1 MLIELSVAN
10 YRSIRDRQTLSL
22 VAGPG
27 TEMRA
32 PNVADAPGDL
42 ALLRVAAIYGPNA
55 SGKSNLFKAL
65 GALQMMVQKSA
76 IASQLG
82 QPLPLVPFRLE
93 AATEEQP
100 TEFEIHFIAGDRVR
114 YQYGLAATAGQV
126 HEEWLIA
133 YPHGRAQHWFERKRA
148 STGDTV
154 WKFGS
159 YFLGS
164 AAQRKVWR
172 ESTRDN
178 ALFLSTAVQL
188 NNEQLKS
195 AFQWL
200 TQELIVVASGATT
213 MNPFLSFDLLRS
225 ETGARRIM
233 GLLRAADIDIDHL
246 ELKEEEMP
254 PLLPGVARIDIRL
267 PSLPGSLQPPV
278 QNKVFHLMSWHKRKD
293 DGEAVAFDLGEESD
307 GTRKLFDYAGGL
319 LQAIDHGATVCI
331 DELDRSL
338 HPHISRFLVEL
349 FQHSN
354 NPKNAQLVFS
364 THDVTLMDQDLLRRD
379 QVWFIEKD
387 ARGGSRLYPLLDYSP
402 RKGEALERGY
412 LKGRYGA
419 VPLTGT
425 LES

>member
-22 VAGPG
+22 AAGPG
-27 TEMRA
+27 AEMRA
-32 PNVADAPGDL
+32 LNVADAPGNL

-65 GALQMMVQKSA
+65 GTLQMMVQKSA

-82 QPLPLVPFRLE
+82 QPLPLVPFRL
-93 AATEEQP
+93 AATTEEQP
-100 TEFEIHFIAGDRVR
+100 SEFEIHFIAGDGVR

-126 HEEWLIA
+126 DEEWLIA

-148 STGDTV
+148 STGDAV

-195 AFQWL
+195 AFQWI
-200 TQELIVVASGATT
+200 TQDLIVVASGATT

-254 PLLPGVARIDIRL
+254 PLPPGVARIDIRL

-278 QNKVFHLMSWHKRKD
+278 QNKVLHLMSWHKRKD
-293 DGEAVAFDLGEESD
+293 DGEVVAFDFSEESD
-307 GTRKLFDYAGGL
+307 GTKKLFEYAGGL
-319 LQAIDHGATVCI
+319 LRAIDHGATVCI
-331 DELDRSL
+331 DELDSSL
-338 HPHISRFLVEL
+338 HPRITRFLVER
-349 FQHSN
+349 FQHPN
-354 NPKNAQLVFS
+354 NASNAQLVFS
-364 THDVTLMDQDLLRRD
+364 THDVTLMDPNLLRRD
-379 QVWFIEKD
+379 QIWFIEKD
-387 ARGGSRLYPLLDYSP
+387 IHGGSRLYPLLDYSP

-419 VPLTGT
+419 VPLTGA

>member
-10 YRSIRDRQTLSL
+10 YRSIRDRQILSL

-27 TEMRA
+27 TEMRG

-42 ALLRVAAIYGPNA
+42 ALLRVAAVFGPNA
-55 SGKSNLFKAL
+55 SGKSTLFKAL
-65 GALQMMVQKSA
+65 ATLQQMVQWSA
-76 IASQLG
+76 VAFQQGQL
-82 QPLPLVPFRLE
+82 LPVVPFRLE

-100 TEFEIHFIAGDRVR
+100 TEFEIHFIAGDGVR
-114 YQYGLAATAGQV
+114 YQYGVSATARQV

-133 YPHGRAQHWFERKRA
+133 YPHGRAQRWFERTHA
-148 STGDTV
+148 SSANTA
-154 WKFGS
+154 WKLGPN
-159 YFLGS
+159 FLGS
-164 AAQRKVWR
+164 AAQRKVWQ

-188 NNEQLKS
+188 NNEQLQP

-200 TQELIVVASGATT
+200 TQGLIVVAPGIT
-213 MNPFLSFDLLRS
+213 MNPILSLELLRT
-225 ETGARRIM
+225 EPGARRIM
-233 GLLRAADIDIDHL
+233 GLLHAADIDIDHL
-246 ELKEEEMP
+246 ELKEEDAP
-254 PLLPGVARIDIRL
+254 PPPPGMARIEIRL
-267 PSLPGSLQPPV
+267 PVPPGFPLQSA
-278 QNKVFHLMSWHKRKD
+278 QNKFLRVMSWHKRKD
-293 DGEAVAFDLGEESD
+293 DGEAVAFDFGEESD
-307 GTRKLFDYAGGL
+307 GTRKLFEYAGGL
-319 LQAIDHGATVCI
+319 LQAIDRGATVCI
-331 DELDRSL
+331 DELDSSL
-338 HPHISRFLVEL
+338 HPRITRFLVEQ
-349 FQHSN
+349 FQPSN

-387 ARGGSRLYPLLDYSP
+387 AQGGSRLYPLLDYSP

>member
-10 YRSIRDRQTLSL
+10 YRSIRDRQILSL

-27 TEMRA
+27 TEMRG

-42 ALLRVAAIYGPNA
+42 ALLRVAAVFGPNA
-55 SGKSNLFKAL
+55 SGKSTLFKAL
-65 GALQMMVQKSA
+65 ATLQQMVQWSA
-76 IASQLG
+76 VAFQQGQL
-82 QPLPLVPFRLE
+82 LPVVPFRLE

-100 TEFEIHFIAGDRVR
+100 TEFEIHFIAGDGVR
-114 YQYGLAATAGQV
+114 YQYGVSATARQV

-133 YPHGRAQHWFERKRA
+133 YPHGRAQRWFERTHA
-148 STGDTV
+148 SSANTA
-154 WKFGS
+154 WKLGPN
-159 YFLGS
+159 FLGS
-164 AAQRKVWR
+164 AAQRKVWQ

-188 NNEQLKS
+188 NNEQLQP

-200 TQELIVVASGATT
+200 TQGLIVVAPGIA
-213 MNPFLSFDLLRS
+213 MNPMLSLELLRT
-225 ETGARRIM
+225 EPGARRIM
-233 GLLRAADIDIDHL
+233 GLLHAADIDIDHL
-246 ELKEEEMP
+246 ELKEEDAP
-254 PLLPGVARIDIRL
+254 PPPPGMARIEIRL
-267 PSLPGSLQPPV
+267 PVPPGFPLQSA
-278 QNKVFHLMSWHKRKD
+278 QNKFLRVMSWHKRKD
-293 DGEAVAFDLGEESD
+293 DGEAVAFDFGEESD
-307 GTRKLFDYAGGL
+307 GTRKLFEYAGGL
-319 LQAIDHGATVCI
+319 LQAIDRGATVCI
-331 DELDRSL
+331 DELDSSL
-338 HPHISRFLVEL
+338 HPRITRFLVEQ
-349 FQHSN
+349 FQPSN

-387 ARGGSRLYPLLDYSP
+387 AQGGSRLYPLLDYSP

>member
-10 YRSIRDRQTLSL
+10 YRSIRDRQILSL

-27 TEMRA
+27 TEMRG

-42 ALLRVAAIYGPNA
+42 ALLRVAAVFGPNA
-55 SGKSNLFKAL
+55 SGKSTLFKAL
-65 GALQMMVQKSA
+65 ATLQQMVQWSA
-76 IASQLG
+76 VAFQQGQL
-82 QPLPLVPFRLE
+82 LPVVPFRLE

-100 TEFEIHFIAGDRVR
+100 TEFEIHFIAGDGVR
-114 YQYGLAATAGQV
+114 YQYGVSATARQV

-133 YPHGRAQHWFERKRA
+133 YPHGRAQRWFERTHA
-148 STGDTV
+148 SSANTA
-154 WKFGS
+154 WKLGPN
-159 YFLGS
+159 FLGS
-164 AAQRKVWR
+164 AAQRKVWQ

-188 NNEQLKS
+188 NNEQLQP

-200 TQELIVVASGATT
+200 TQGLIVVAPGIT
-213 MNPFLSFDLLRS
+213 MNPILSLELLRT
-225 ETGARRIM
+225 EPGARRIM
-233 GLLRAADIDIDHL
+233 GLLHAADIDIDHL
-246 ELKEEEMP
+246 ELKEEDAP
-254 PLLPGVARIDIRL
+254 PPPPGMARIEIRL
-267 PSLPGSLQPPV
+267 PVPPGFPLQSA
-278 QNKVFHLMSWHKRKD
+278 QNKFLRVMSWHKRKD
-293 DGEAVAFDLGEESD
+293 DGEAVAFDFGEESD
-307 GTRKLFDYAGGL
+307 GTRKLFEYAGGL
-319 LQAIDHGATVCI
+319 LQAIDRGATVCI
-331 DELDRSL
+331 DELDSSL
-338 HPHISRFLVEL
+338 HPRITRFLVEQ
-349 FQHSN
+349 FQPSN

-364 THDVTLMDQDLLRRD
+364 THDVTLMDPDLLRRD

-387 ARGGSRLYPLLDYSP
+387 AQGGSRLYPLLDYSP

>member
-22 VAGPG
+22 AAGIG
-27 TEMRA
+27 TEMRG
-32 PNVADAPGDL
+32 PNVADAPGGL

-55 SGKSNLFKAL
+55 SGKSTLFKAL
-65 GALQMMVQKSA
+65 STLQMMVQWSA
-76 IASQLG
+76 IAFQQG
-82 QPLPLVPFRLE
+82 QPMPVVPFRLE

-100 TEFEIHFIAGDRVR
+100 TEFEIHFIAGDGVR
-114 YQYGLAATAGQV
+114 YQYGLAATARQV

-148 STGDTV
+148 STGDAV

-233 GLLRAADIDIDHL
+233 DLLRAADIDIDHL
-246 ELKEEEMP
+246 ELKEEDMP

-267 PSLPGSLQPPV
+267 PSLPGAVQPPV
-278 QNKVFHLMSWHKRKD
+278 QNKVLHLMSWHKRKD
-293 DGEAVAFDLGEESD
+293 DGEVVAFDFSEESD
-307 GTRKLFDYAGGL
+307 GTKKLFEYAGGL
-319 LQAIDHGATVCI
+319 LRAIDHGATVCI
-331 DELDRSL
+331 DELDSSL
-338 HPHISRFLVEL
+338 HPHITRFLVEL

-354 NPKNAQLVFS
+354 NPNNAQLVFS
-364 THDVTLMDQDLLRRD
+364 THDVTLMDPDLLRRD

-387 ARGGSRLYPLLDYSP
+387 SQSGSRLYPLLDYSP

-419 VPLTGT
+419 VPLTGV

>member
-22 VAGPG
+22 AAGPG
-27 TEMRA
+27 TEMRGL
-32 PNVADAPGDL
+32 NVTDAPGDL

-65 GALQMMVQKSA
+65 GALQMMVQWSA
-76 IASQLG
+76 IAFQQG
-82 QPLPLVPFRLE
+82 QPLPVVPFRLE
-93 AATEEQP
+93 AATEKQP
-100 TEFEIHFIAGDRVR
+100 TEFEIHFIAGDGVR

-126 HEEWLIA
+126 QEEWLIA

-148 STGDTV
+148 STGDAV

-195 AFQWL
+195 AFQWI

-246 ELKEEEMP
+246 ELKEEDMP

-267 PSLPGSLQPPV
+267 PSLPGAVQPRV
-278 QNKVFHLMSWHKRKD
+278 QNKVLHLMSWHKRKV
-293 DGEAVAFDLGEESD
+293 DGEVVAFDFSEESD
-307 GTRKLFDYAGGL
+307 GTKKLFEYAGGL
-319 LQAIDHGATVCI
+319 LRAIDHGATVCI
-331 DELDRSL
+331 DELDSSL
-338 HPHISRFLVEL
+338 HPRITRFLVEQ
-349 FQHSN
+349 FQPSN
-354 NPKNAQLVFS
+354 NPNNAQLVFS
-364 THDVTLMDQDLLRRD
+364 THDVTLMDPDLLRRD
-379 QVWFIEKD
+379 QVWFVEKD
-387 ARGGSRLYPLLDYSP
+387 SQGGSRLYPLLDYSP

-419 VPLTGT
+419 VPLTGV